1 MHGQSRLQLKPTPKT
16 EPKKGP
22 REQFAG
28 PFFVPTTQPKKR
40 MKKLNMTLLCL
51 GVLALASCKDE
62 EPKTAPE
69 TNYQQELEEWQARA
83 ESEFQKRQKAEAE
96 TITAST
102 KARSLEKAVLATG
115 VAAVGFLFIGGALG
129 SKAKRDVLQS

>member
-1 MHGQSRLQLKPTPKT
+1 
-16 EPKKGP
+16 
-22 REQFAG
+22 
-28 PFFVPTTQPKKR
+28 

-83 ESEFQKRQKAEAE
+83 ESEFQKRQQAESE
-96 TITAST
+96 VITASA
-102 KARSLEKAVLATG
+102 KARTLEKAVLATG
-115 VAAVGFLFIGGALG
+115 FAAVGFLVLGGAMG
-129 SKAKRDVLQS
+129 SKAKRDVLKS